1 MVTGEKDSRP
11 AQSMRDT
18 VREAIRARI
27 IEGELRPGDR
37 LVERQLAARLSVSRV
52 PVREA
57 LRQLAHEG
65 LIEER
70 PTRGM
75 VVRRLD
81 EEDIEALFEVRGALE
96 SIVCHRAV
104 AAATDEG
111 LQALDAVVERTA
123 AALARSDRRAA
134 VESNAAFHAVLVD
147 LAGSPVLTA
156 VMEPVAGRMKWLLS
170 QHEDPAAMNDDHAAI
185 ASALRSRD
193 ATTAKRL
200 CREHLAASRAAVTA
214 LSRGL
219 GATPDP
225 SRPGRPR

>member
-11 AQSMRDT
+11 ARSMRDT
-18 VREAIRARI
+18 VREAIRALI

-37 LVERQLAARLSVSRV
+37 LVERQLAARLAVSRV

-81 EEDIEALFEVRGALE
+81 EDDIDALFEVRGALE

-104 AAATDEG
+104 ATATDDA
-111 LQALDAVVERTA
+111 LQTLDAVVERTT
-123 AALARSDRRAA
+123 AALARSDLRAA
-134 VESNAAFHAVLVD
+134 IESNAAFHTVLVD
-147 LAGSPVLTA
+147 LAGSPVITA

-170 QHEDPAAMNDDHAAI
+170 QHEDPAAMNDEHAAI
-185 ASALRSRD
+185 AAALRNRD

-200 CREHLAASRAAVTA
+200 CREHLATSLAAVTA
-214 LSRGL
+214 ASRHSS
-219 GATPDP
+219 ATSDT
-225 SRPGRPR
+225 RVRARQQ

>member
-1 MVTGEKDSRP
+1 MATGEKDSRP
-11 AQSMRDT
+11 ARSVRDN
-18 VREAIRARI
+18 VREAIRALI

-37 LVERQLAARLSVSRV
+37 LVERQLAARLAVSRV

-81 EEDIEALFEVRGALE
+81 TEDIEALFEVRGALE
-96 SIVCHRAV
+96 SIVCDRAV

-111 LQALDAVVERTA
+111 LQALDAVVERTT

-170 QHEDPAAMNDDHAAI
+170 QHEDPATMNNDHAAI
-185 ASALRSRD
+185 ASALR
-193 ATTAKRL
+193 
-200 CREHLAASRAAVTA
+200 E
-214 LSRGL
+214 
-219 GATPDP
+219 P
-225 SRPGRPR
+225 